1 VVSLR
6 RHKADP
12 DFWEYYQKHLVPLDK
27 WLESED
33 FQRQLERDYLDDY
46 DPVEEILATGTEG
59 EDARME
65 EEQRTLEEWV

>member
-6 RHKADP
+6 RHEADP
-12 DFWEYYQKHLVPLDK
+12 DYWAYYQKHLVPLDK

-33 FQRQLERDYLDDY
+33 FQRQLERDYLEDY

-59 EDARME
+59 AEAQEELAQADLEDWM
-65 EEQRTLEEWV
+65 